1 MLSKTL
7 LIFAVLCTAILI
19 GCSKTDTME
28 NSNSTAGNSNK
39 ATTASTPATTTTA
52 SAGEK
57 IGVPECDDFIAK
69 YDACVSSKVPEA
81 ARAQYKSA
89 IDQWRASWKKLAQNP
104 ATKGSLAAAC
114 KQAAEQQ
121 AAALKSYGCSW

>member
-1 MLSKTL
+1 MLTRTL
-7 LIFAVLCTAILI
+7 LILCALFAMLLL
-19 GCSKTDTME
+19 GCSKTETTTND
-28 NSNSTAGNSNK
+28 NA
-39 ATTASTPATTTTA
+39 ATGSKPATMSSPAMST
-52 SAGEK
+52 AGEK

-89 IDQWRASWKKLAQNP
+89 VAEWRRSWKKLADNP
-104 ATKGSLAAAC
+104 STKGSLAAAC

-121 AAALKSYGCSW
+121 AAALKTYGCAW

>member
-1 MLSKTL
+1 MLTRTL
-7 LIFAVLCTAILI
+7 LILCALFAMLLL
-19 GCSKTDTME
+19 GCSKTETTTND
-28 NSNSTAGNSNK
+28 NAASSSKASSSP
-39 ATTASTPATTTTA
+39 ATTAV

-89 IDQWRASWKKLAQNP
+89 VAEWRRSWKKLADNP
-104 ATKGSLAAAC
+104 STKGSLAAAC

-121 AAALKSYGCSW
+121 AAALKTYGCAW